1 MDDDCVIISKLLP
14 ATAIPT
20 SRLSYDRQNC
30 YRISFR
36 KSYFKSKRKII
47 AYYPLKK
54 KVIIEVQ
61 QVAGGC
67 VLCSKM
73 AAARTAHNRVITRDW
88 SPRAGNCQVT

>member
-1 MDDDCVIISKLLP
+1 MNALLSKKLYQALLSLDS
-14 ATAIPT
+14 T
-20 SRLSYDRQNC
+20 SRLSYDRRNC

-47 AYYPLKK
+47 AYYPLRK

-73 AAARTAHNRVITRDW
+73 AAARIT
-88 SPRAGNCQVT
+88 Q